1 MPEVKRMSHS
11 FKQCLVKCQDLV
23 VAQGQ
28 PSVLYINAK
37 KKYIFVYV
45 FVQSINPIRRGRG
58 SKLGINLV
66 LDLQNG

>member
-1 MPEVKRMSHS
+1 MSHS

-58 SKLGINLV
+58 SKLGTNLV

>member
-37 KKYIFVYV
+37 KIIHLCVCVCSKYK
-45 FVQSINPIRRGRG
+45 PG
-58 SKLGINLV
+58 
-66 LDLQNG
+66 

>member
-45 FVQSINPIRRGRG
+45 FVQSINPVRRGRG
-58 SKLGINLV
+58 SKLGTNLV

>member
-23 VAQGQ
+23 VAQSQ

-45 FVQSINPIRRGRG
+45 FVQNINPNRRGG
-58 SKLGINLV
+58 VN
-66 LDLQNG
+66 

>member
-1 MPEVKRMSHS
+1 MPEVKRTSHS

-45 FVQSINPIRRGRG
+45 FVQSINPVRRGRG

>member
-45 FVQSINPIRRGRG
+45 FVQSINPVRRGRG

>member
-23 VAQGQ
+23 VAEGQ

-37 KKYIFVYV
+37 KKKTSLCMCLFKV
-45 FVQSINPIRRGRG
+45 
-58 SKLGINLV
+58 
-66 LDLQNG
+66 

>member
-58 SKLGINLV
+58 SKLGTNVV

>member
-1 MPEVKRMSHS
+1 MPEVKKMSHS

-37 KKYIFVYV
+37 KKIHLCVCV
-45 FVQSINPIRRGRG
+45 C
-58 SKLGINLV
+58 SKYKP
-66 LDLQNG
+66 D